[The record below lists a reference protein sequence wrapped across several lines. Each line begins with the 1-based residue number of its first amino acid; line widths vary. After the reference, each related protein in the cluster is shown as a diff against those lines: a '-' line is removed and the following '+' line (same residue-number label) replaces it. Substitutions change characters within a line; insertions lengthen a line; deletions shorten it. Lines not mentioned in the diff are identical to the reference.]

1 MIADTTFLSD
11 FLKEQRRRQ
20 RGPASAFLAS
30 HRSAPIR
37 TTIISAAEIAVL
49 FPETAAAFAWLAG
62 WKIHPLHTGIAAA
75 AADIDRHLI
84 AIGARLGESDN
95 WIAGF
100 AAYHREPLI
109 SHDRA
114 FDRAPGIR
122 RIHYTRIV

>member
-20 RGPASAFLAS
+20 RGPASAFLAA
-30 HRSAPIR
+30 HRIAPIR

-49 FPETAAAFAWLAG
+49 FPDSAAAFAWLAG
-62 WKIHPLHTGIAAA
+62 WKIHPLHAGIAAA
-75 AADIDRHLI
+75 AADIDRQLI
-84 AIGARLGESDN
+84 TLGARLGENDN
-95 WIAGF
+95 WIAAF

-109 SHDRA
+109 SHDQA

-122 RIHYTRIV
+122 RDHYPRSS